1 MNCKVI
7 LIMLETVGTC
17 SPWRDKFKVSML
29 ACSLFFWAYVIM
41 QDKWAKPASL
51 PRQAQSRTMGFPV
64 SSTPPS
70 RQIQHTAVPLIG
82 IVNYNVVVVSA
93 EYYDNEYCNNLP
105 LFLRLRAL
113 RRGVVIVRSRHFSQ
127 LSSSLA
133 LSLARNAPQRPDI

>member
-7 LIMLETVGTC
+7 LITLETVGTC

-93 EYYDNEYCNNLP
+93 EYYDNECCNSLP
-105 LFLRLRAL
+105 LFLRLRAKAWGGYDARCIDL
-113 RRGVVIVRSRHFSQ
+113 LEVALDTPAGRARSFK
-127 LSSSLA
+127 
-133 LSLARNAPQRPDI
+133 